1 MFSALPLRADIAQCS
16 RNVAIDIEGASTV
29 LMVSLSLMPKRFEA
43 GVSNDINRREAL
55 IGPANVA
62 TKSN

>member
-1 MFSALPLRADIAQCS
+1 VLRFP
-16 RNVAIDIEGASTV
+16 IDIEGARTV
-29 LMVSLSLMPKRFEA
+29 LMVSLSSMPKRFEA

-62 TKSN
+62 TKWQLKRKADTC